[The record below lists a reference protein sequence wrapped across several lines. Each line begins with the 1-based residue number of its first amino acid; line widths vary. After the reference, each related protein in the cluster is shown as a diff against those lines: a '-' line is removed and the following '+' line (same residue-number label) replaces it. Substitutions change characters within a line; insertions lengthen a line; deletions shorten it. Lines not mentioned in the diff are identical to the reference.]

1 MVRQIANGEKR
12 PAQVCREHNL
22 SEGVPLC
29 WRREYASRGEAAFMS
44 KDLTGPDALHQRIA
58 ELERFCGQ
66 LALENQFLK
75 KGLASARSQRDTP

>member
-1 MVRQIANGEKR
+1 MRGAAVLATR
-12 PAQVCREHNL
+12 VCIL
-22 SEGVPLC
+22 
-29 WRREYASRGEAAFMS
+29 WGEAAFMS